1 LFLYIG
7 MTIDNWLDAKKRI
20 TKNSISSKNKH
31 EKDAIDMIARYN
43 IGDNQFYNELL
54 ELNSLN
60 KTATSYRELRNL
72 SLLDKID
79 KRLRNELQKTIRNII
94 RLQSQ
99 QEFNSIVERIKLF
112 LEEIENVGL
121 ISNSQNSLKLYKL
134 V

>member
-1 LFLYIG
+1 
-7 MTIDNWLDAKKRI
+7 
-20 TKNSISSKNKH
+20 
-31 EKDAIDMIARYN
+31 
-43 IGDNQFYNELL
+43 LL